1 MKRRTFMQTMGA
13 ATGASL
19 FGAFMPSRAQA
30 QPGGL
35 PPRSEFT
42 IRNAYVLTMDPAIGD
57 FREADVHLRDGQIVA
72 VGPKLGGGGTAI
84 DGGGFICL
92 PGLIDT
98 HQHMWTAP
106 FRGLVGETREISYFA
121 ARGKLGPSYTPEQMY
136 RAVKLAMVQALNS
149 GVTTSNNMHH
159 NCRSAEHTD
168 ATIRAQQDVGL
179 RGRFSYGPA
188 EAQPADKEIDFV
200 DIARLKKAIDGGLG
214 DGLITLGTF
223 LRSPGETSDEM
234 FRSEFRQAQAL
245 DLPVAIDGPAI
256 WTGGAI
262 IRKLS
267 EWGLLGPKL
276 LIVHSPG
283 TEKQDRLLMAQSGT
297 SLSSSPF
304 TEMAGLAV
312 MPQAV
317 AMAAD
322 GVNVS
327 LSIDTTGSPNDS
339 NMFTIARVVMCLGRM
354 LSGNPVG
361 FNYKTALEMA
371 TVNGAK
377 ALGLADK
384 VGSLTP
390 GKRADL
396 ILVRTTGLN
405 MSPAPYLNP
414 YRQLVCAQ
422 TEDVDTVVIDGR
434 ILKRGGKLTAVDA
447 DEVVRDAADAL
458 TALRQKTGWPG

>member
-1 MKRRTFMQTMGA
+1 MKRRTFMQAMGA
-13 ATGASL
+13 ATGAGL
-19 FGAFMPSRAQA
+19 MGAFMQRGARA

-35 PPRSEFT
+35 PPRGEFT
-42 IRNAYVLTMDPAIGD
+42 IRGAHVLTMDPAIGD
-57 FREADVHLRDGQIVA
+57 FREADVHVRDGQIVA

-136 RAVKLAMVQALNS
+136 SAVKLAMVQALNS

-168 ATIRAQQDVGL
+168 ATISAQEDVGL

-188 EAQPADKEIDFV
+188 EAQPADKEIDFA

-214 DGLITLGTF
+214 DGLITLGMF
-223 LRSPGETSDEM
+223 LRSPGETSEAL
-234 FRSEFRQAQAL
+234 FRSELSQAQAL
-245 DLPVAIDGPAI
+245 GLPVAIDGPAPS
-256 WTGGAI
+256 TGGAI

-267 EWGLLGPKL
+267 EWGVLGPQL

-283 TEKQDRLLMAQSGT
+283 TEKPERLLMAQSGT

-327 LSIDTTGSPNDS
+327 LSIDTTGSPNDF
-339 NMFTIARVVMCLGRM
+339 NMFTDRPSCHVLRPHAQRQPGRLQLQDGAGDGDGERRQGTRPCRQSRIAEL
-354 LSGNPVG
+354 
-361 FNYKTALEMA
+361 
-371 TVNGAK
+371 
-377 ALGLADK
+377 
-384 VGSLTP
+384 
-390 GKRADL
+390 RA
-396 ILVRTTGLN
+396 N
-405 MSPAPYLNP
+405 A
-414 YRQLVCAQ
+414 
-422 TEDVDTVVIDGR
+422 R
-434 ILKRGGKLTAVDA
+434 I
-447 DEVVRDAADAL
+447 
-458 TALRQKTGWPG
+458 